1 MSISGDDLPS
11 MSYSSTTGSS
21 YSLGNTGA
29 LTANLNYLTGTTTGT
44 NTLHNQILQ
53 QFQPTTAVI
62 TGSPGQTISTK
73 EKIVARLIRYVV
85 VDPDP
90 KLADVKPEM
99 CIIMQGTAML
109 NGADDRGFLM
119 ELAPKIAEK
128 LDVHNSTLT
137 NGHFPMW
144 EDKDGKTHAFK
155 ARRLS
160 NFDVVIESL
169 REYK

>member
-1 MSISGDDLPS
+1 
-11 MSYSSTTGSS
+11 
-21 YSLGNTGA
+21 
-29 LTANLNYLTGTTTGT
+29 
-44 NTLHNQILQ
+44 
-53 QFQPTTAVI
+53 
-62 TGSPGQTISTK
+62 
-73 EKIVARLIRYVV
+73 

-99 CIIMQGTAML
+99 CILMEGTAML
-109 NGADDRGFLM
+109 NGADDKGFLM

-128 LDVHNSTLT
+128 LEAHNNTLT
-137 NGHFPMW
+137 NGHFPLW
-144 EDKDGKTHAFK
+144 EDKDGKTHSFK

>member
-1 MSISGDDLPS
+1 MAQLDADPWDNLPT

-21 YSLGNTGA
+21 YSLGNT
-29 LTANLNYLTGTTTGT
+29 ANLNTTTAGG
-44 NTLHNQILQ
+44 LQ
-53 QFQPTTAVI
+53 QATLAQQAFRMMPKSFPYSLV
-62 TGSPGQTISTK
+62 GGPPQTIE
-73 EKIVARLIRYVV
+73 EKIVARLIRYTV

-99 CIIMQGTAML
+99 CILMEGTAML
-109 NGADDRGFLM
+109 NGADDKGFLM
-119 ELAPKIAEK
+119 ELAPKIAVKMEA
-128 LDVHNSTLT
+128 HNLNLT
-137 NGHFPMW
+137 RPEGPIW